1 MEDSRLKKF
10 IVNYIGKKYKVKAYS
25 MGHAR
30 LIVEC
35 NIGEGSNY
43 KEIKR

>member
-1 MEDSRLKKF
+1 MEDLMLKKF
-10 IVNYIGKKYKVKAYS
+10 IVNYKGKKYKVKAYS

-30 LIVEC
+30 LMVEC

-43 KEIKR
+43 KEVKQ

>member
-10 IVNYIGKKYKVKAYS
+10 IVNYKGKKYKVKAYS

-30 LIVEC
+30 LMVEC
-35 NIGEGSNY
+35 NIGAEELF
-43 KEIKR
+43 KEIK